1 MCFPIILLNFAAM
14 KSKEKETN
22 KIVLVADSG
31 STKTDWALAGTGVC
45 IQTQGLNPV
54 LMDEDAIT
62 DVLRQE
68 LFPHLVQHIAA
79 VPSLEIFF
87 YGAGVRDDQKAK
99 VQRVFVNAFAEHAK
113 LKDISLNVYAESD
126 LFGAARALC
135 GHHEGIACILGT
147 GANSCLFDGE
157 RIVQNTPALGFILG
171 DEGGGAALGKRF
183 LNAIFKG
190 LLPAEVRDDY
200 LQTTHQTLDDIIRHV
215 YREPMANRYLASTS
229 LYIGAHLDI
238 EPLRMLVVNNFREFF
253 LHHIVPYQ
261 RRDLA
266 VNFVGSIACHYE
278 PLLREA
284 AEAEG
289 FHVGTIVK
297 SPIDSLCDYHGELRI
312 TN

>member
-1 MCFPIILLNFAAM
+1 M
-14 KSKEKETN
+14 KSEVKEK
-22 KIVLVADSG
+22 KKAVLVADSG
-31 STKTDWALAGTGVC
+31 STKTDWALAGTSVR

-62 DVLRQE
+62 DVLLKE
-68 LFPHLVQHIAA
+68 LFPHLVQYVAA
-79 VPSLEIFF
+79 FPALEIFF
-87 YGAGVRDDQKAK
+87 YGAGVRDDQKSK
-99 VQRVFVNAFAEHAK
+99 MQRVFVNAFAGHAT
-113 LKDISLNVYAESD
+113 LKDVSLIVHADSD
-126 LFGAARALC
+126 LLGAARALC

-157 RIVQNTPALGFILG
+157 HIVQNTPALGYVLG

-190 LLPAEVRDDY
+190 LLPVEVRDDY
-200 LQTTHQTLDDIIRHV
+200 LQTTHQTLDDIIRCV

-229 LYIGAHLDI
+229 LYISAHLDI

-253 LHHIVPYQ
+253 RHNIAPYQ
-261 RRDLA
+261 RNDLP
-266 VNFVGSIACHYE
+266 VSFVGSIANHYE